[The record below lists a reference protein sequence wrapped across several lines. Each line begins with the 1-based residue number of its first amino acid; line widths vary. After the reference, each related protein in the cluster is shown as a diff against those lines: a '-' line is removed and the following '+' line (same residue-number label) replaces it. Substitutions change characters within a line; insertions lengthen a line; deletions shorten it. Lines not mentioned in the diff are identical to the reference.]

1 MIIAHDGGVR
11 PDDRSVPRRKE
22 RHMPT
27 SAVPVPTDLVSQLAE
42 IEPPAVSHDNA
53 AERGWQPPNN
63 GPAPTAR

>member
-1 MIIAHDGGVR
+1 
-11 PDDRSVPRRKE
+11 
-22 RHMPT
+22 MPT